1 MSVNYCQSFSPTK
14 DPGFDLP
21 PANPI
26 RPSFDMTAPLYV
38 EGPMGRW
45 IVSSRRLMTRLIRV
59 VLNGE
64 VHPTSHSRPLSREGV
79 ERVEDLRY

>member
-1 MSVNYCQSFSPTK
+1 
-14 DPGFDLP
+14 
-21 PANPI
+21 
-26 RPSFDMTAPLYV
+26 
-38 EGPMGRW
+38 
-45 IVSSRRLMTRLIRV
+45 MTRLIRV